1 MRIVV
6 TGSEGF
12 IGQNLCLKLRESDL
26 YQVFEICRG
35 TTKEQAS
42 FFLSQADF
50 VFHLAGVNRPKTPD
64 SFQNGN
70 VAFTNYIVETLISHG
85 RDIPLVLSSS
95 TQVYQ
100 DTQYGKSKL
109 AAEAL
114 VQNYSK
120 RTGAS
125 YHIYRLPNVFGKWC
139 KPNYNSF
146 VATFCYNIMNGIEL
160 SIHDPNIEVT
170 LVYIDEVCSSF
181 IELLTETTQVDH
193 PTVFPEYT
201 TTVGEVAKIITSFK
215 SHRDDLII
223 ERVGTGLTRA
233 LYSTFL
239 SYAPTD
245 TFSYSIPSHA
255 DERGMFCEVLKT
267 RDSGQ
272 FSFFKAHSGVTR
284 GEHYHHTK
292 TEKFLVIKGNA
303 RFRFRHILTDEFFSI
318 DTSGKAPKIVE
329 SIPGWSHDI
338 TNTGNDEL
346 IVMLWANEIFDHDK
360 PDTIVSTIKNE
371 KA

>member
-1 MRIVV
+1 M
-6 TGSEGF
+6 
-12 IGQNLCLKLRESDL
+12 
-26 YQVFEICRG
+26 
-35 TTKEQAS
+35 
-42 FFLSQADF
+42 
-50 VFHLAGVNRPKTPD
+50 
-64 SFQNGN
+64 
-70 VAFTNYIVETLISHG
+70 
-85 RDIPLVLSSS
+85 
-95 TQVYQ
+95 
-100 DTQYGKSKL
+100 
-109 AAEAL
+109 
-114 VQNYSK
+114 
-120 RTGAS
+120 
-125 YHIYRLPNVFGKWC
+125 
-139 KPNYNSF
+139 
-146 VATFCYNIMNGIEL
+146 ATFCYNIMNGIEL
-160 SIHDPNIEVT
+160 SIHDPNMEVT